1 MKKNI
6 DNIKNNSTVKISV
19 ITVCYNVQ
27 DQLAATMDS
36 VVGQSYADIEYLI
49 IDGVSEDGTCGIA
62 HSYADKYDY
71 IDVVSEPD
79 KGVYD
84 AMNKGAGMCSGDY
97 VVFLNAGDKFADSYV
112 IADTVKHIEKYAADG
127 CGCDIIYGDYYDG
140 TGEQENLVSYG
151 HQVVNTAFMLLSNTI
166 CHQAIFSS
174 RRYLIEHPFDITYKY
189 VADRKWLSECI
200 KAHAVFQYMNRPVVI
215 YDRTGM
221 STDMEN
227 RSRLRSEV
235 DRYIEQ
241 MYPVR
246 GKFINAIKKNERLR
260 AFARKTLKGKKDRQ

>member
-1 MKKNI
+1 MKVSIITVSYNSEKTI
-6 DNIKNNSTVKISV
+6 AHTIESVLAQTYDNI
-19 ITVCYNVQ
+19 
-27 DQLAATMDS
+27 
-36 VVGQSYADIEYLI
+36 EYWI
-49 IDGVSEDGTCGIA
+49 IDGKSSDGTVALAESYCSAMEQKGITY
-62 HSYADKYDY
+62 H
-71 IDVVSEPD
+71 ILSEPD
-79 KGVYD
+79 GGIYD

-97 VVFLNAGDKFADSYV
+97 VVFLNAGDKFADNYV